1 MSTDYFKSSKEN
13 CSSVVCSVNSDMTAS
28 PIKPITGWGWAYP
41 QAHTCYFRRKRK
53 NSCQCGRSERG
64 NMHGKQKGILITLAV
79 SKQDAFFVRFRAIR
93 L

>member
-53 NSCQCGRSERG
+53 NSCQCDRRDG
-64 NMHGKQKGILITLAV
+64 
-79 SKQDAFFVRFRAIR
+79 IR
-93 L
+93 LGCQISMPLRKVKRMLPSA